1 MDICHN
7 CRPPPWREAC
17 TQELEKVEGK
27 LAFSHTYILS
37 GHRNLMTDICIKDYP
52 LKNIFKP
59 CYPKIKPDW
68 NTLLWR
74 VCFLEALAERQHSY
88 FIPFNLGGFF
98 LTLLS
103 KEVLPS
109 HESICLFLV
118 LQFKP
123 PRKRQLSA
131 CTHHQDVYKTQKVN
145 TPWRGKAARRKVHL
159 VIYHKLVKSL
169 SISGHFCAW
178 WLAERWTLS
187 LEDG

>member
-52 LKNIFKP
+52 LKTIFKP

-74 VCFLEALAERQHSY
+74 VCFIEALAERQHSY
-88 FIPFNLGGFF
+88 FIPFNLGVFSHPSF
-98 LTLLS
+98 ERCCHLMNLSVSFWSFSLSLL
-103 KEVLPS
+103 
-109 HESICLFLV
+109 ESGSYLSAHIIRMST
-118 LQFKP
+118 K
-123 PRKRQLSA
+123 PRKL
-131 CTHHQDVYKTQKVN
+131 THLGG
-145 TPWRGKAARRKVHL
+145 GKAARRKVHL